1 MQDYKCNNIISPDL
15 SQSISHSKSS
25 TSLVS
30 TRYPL
35 SDYIDTSQLPS
46 SYANFCAIIT
56 FIPEPRFYH
65 EAVKDPKWKEAMNA
79 KIDALVSNNTW
90 SLTPLPPNKRQLVV
104 NGFIGLNTRLM
115 ALWRD
120 IMLD

>member
-15 SQSISHSKSS
+15 SQSTSHSKSS